1 MSYFATWTK
10 EIEKASQATEATQ
23 FVQDYYRLEKESY
36 EKILNDYP
44 QVNLKGSFSE
54 LSNRLGFDKNYEIF
68 VGFLEGVN
76 SSLKQSLDL
85 ETLVEDSNL
94 DLDIDFEKLYYNMHD
109 AKANWLYTI
118 PSWEKVLGA
127 EKLLEIAKTY
137 RKEHIAVSE
146 KIGRNDP
153 CTCGS
158 GKKYKS
164 CCGKN

>member
-10 EIEKASQATEATQ
+10 EIEKASQSTEATA
-23 FVQDYYRLEKESY
+23 FVQDYYRLEKEAY

-44 QVNLKGSFSE
+44 VSNLSGTFASLSE
-54 LSNRLGFDKNYEIF
+54 RLGFGTNYAIF

-76 SSLKQSLDL
+76 SSLSKALDL
-85 ETLVEDSNL
+85 ESLTEESELQ
-94 DLDIDFEKLYYNMHD
+94 LDINFETLYYNMHD

-118 PSWEKVLGA
+118 PAWEKVLGA
-127 EKLLEIAKTY
+127 AKLVEIAKQY

-146 KIGRNDP
+146 KVGRNEP
-153 CTCGS
+153 CPCGS
-158 GKKYKS
+158 GKKYKA